1 MDRRGNGFGMSSP
14 DDDLLTATE
23 GVDEG
28 SADSTVEGPGDGAPV
43 LGRGAEGG
51 ERGESDP
58 APPYALETE
67 QSRDAQQ
74 SGTGQQLEA
83 GEG

>member
-1 MDRRGNGFGMSSP
+1 MSSP

-28 SADSTVEGPGDGAPV
+28 SAASTTE
-43 LGRGAEGG
+43 
-51 ERGESDP
+51 GESDP
-58 APPYALETE
+58 APPQTLETDE
-67 QSRDAQQ
+67 SREAQ
-74 SGTGQQLEA
+74 GTASGQQLEA

>member
-1 MDRRGNGFGMSSP
+1 MSSP
-14 DDDLLTATE
+14 DDDLLTASE

-28 SADSTVEGPGDGAPV
+28 SADSTVEGPGDGAPG
-43 LGRGAEGG
+43 LGGGASGDEQ
-51 ERGESDP
+51 GESDP

-67 QSRDAQQ
+67 ESRDAQG
-74 SGTGQQLEA
+74 SASGQQLEA

>member
-1 MDRRGNGFGMSSP
+1 MSPP

-28 SADSTVEGPGDGAPV
+28 SAASAAED
-43 LGRGAEGG
+43 RGAGTPGLGGGGSGG

-58 APPYALETE
+58 SPPYALDTAE
-67 QSRDAQQ
+67 SREAQ
-74 SGTGQQLEA
+74 GTAAGQQLEA

>member
-1 MDRRGNGFGMSSP
+1 MSSP

-28 SADSTVEGPGDGAPV
+28 SAASTVEESGDGRPG
-43 LGRGAEGG
+43 LGNGAEGG
-51 ERGESDP
+51 EQGESDP
-58 APPYALETE
+58 APPHALETE
-67 QSRDAQQ
+67 ESRGAQ
-74 SGTGQQLEA
+74 GTASGQQLEA